1 MLVLVSVF
9 ELVYGSMTTISSV
22 STSPLRLLC
31 GIVIFGWIC
40 GEAFA
45 QSEIVFKSAAATRA
59 QVRYAQTSST
69 AAKRLID
76 ELDRNLK
83 FVLQSGA
90 LEEANQINEAKKMAL
105 AGEAITVDLKRGNL
119 ATAVDQYRD
128 TLARAKDQ
136 FYRELEP
143 ALREATKAG
152 DLQEANSID
161 GLRKTLE
168 AELAGGKFTGK
179 VENGLWLTI
188 GEKKEIWENKPI
200 TLPSDKTQVTLEGAL
215 LLTGNPRTVKL
226 RSAQAGGSERL
237 RFTADGKLCE
247 FEMEG
252 LHRYV
257 TITPQPGAD
266 KIRLSLGHSISANDY
281 LFGPLEWS
289 INGGSW
295 REIPLRSL
303 IAVE

>member
-1 MLVLVSVF
+1 M
-9 ELVYGSMTTISSV
+9 ISII
-22 STSPLRLLC
+22 SPSKILPCLLC
-31 GIVIFGWIC
+31 GILLVRSFCGDVI
-40 GEAFA
+40 A
-45 QSEIVFKSAAATRA
+45 QSEVVFKSAAANRA
-59 QVRYAQTSST
+59 QVRYQQSVST
-69 AAKRLID
+69 AAKRLTD

-83 FVLQSGA
+83 FVLQAGE
-90 LEEANQINEAKKMAL
+90 LEEANRINEAKKMAV

-119 ATAVDQYRD
+119 PAALDQYRD
-128 TLARAKDQ
+128 SVARAKDQ

-152 DLQEANSID
+152 DLSEANALD

-188 GEKKEIWENKPI
+188 GPKREIWENKAV
-200 TLPSDKTQVTLEGAL
+200 TLPSNKTQVTLTGAL
-215 LLTGNPRTVKL
+215 LLTGNPKTVKL
-226 RSAQAGGSERL
+226 RSAQANGSERL
-237 RFTADGKLCE
+237 RFTADGKQIE

-252 LHRYV
+252 SHRYV
-257 TITPQPGAD
+257 TITPKPGAD
-266 KIRLSLGHSISANDY
+266 KIRLILGDSISANEY
-281 LFGPLEWS
+281 SFGPLEWS